1 MLRVYVRW
9 VANHCQTCRQ
19 EAAQASVWSI
29 LYKRISLIHALV
41 YAIISDIS
49 ISEKKT
55 NISQMR
61 VAVGMPFHSSIRPL
75 LFFCYSLTF
84 VAYGVYSSPISLASV
99 DTCGCTLDSRNC
111 LVVYLVGM
119 LNPGLNLCPQWIHRP
134 SVPQS
139 SAALPV
145 RLIVLREAQWNVNSC
160 LQQCCNKCS
169 GGHRVCVF
177 VVHYYLTAL
186 VTSCLGS
193 FSFITLL
200 KES

>member
-1 MLRVYVRW
+1 MLWVYVRW

-19 EAAQASVWSI
+19 EAAQASAWSI
-29 LYKRISLIHALV
+29 LYKIISLIHALV
-41 YAIISDIS
+41 YEIISVVS
-49 ISEKKT
+49 ISEK
-55 NISQMR
+55 NIYFSN
-61 VAVGMPFHSSIRPL
+61 ACSTFPL
-75 LFFCYSLTF
+75 IHTSVTIFFCRFLTF
-84 VAYGVYSSPISLASV
+84 VAYDVYSSPISLASV

-160 LQQCCNKCS
+160 LQQCCNNKCS
-169 GGHRVCVF
+169 GGHRVCVL
-177 VVHYYLTAL
+177 VVHYYLTGL

-193 FSFITLL
+193 FSFIMLL